1 MKNLYTVFWLILL
14 FSFSVFSQEIF
25 KLSYNFEQGKIYRYQ
40 DVIKSKTTQE
50 VMGQEIRVDTKAE
63 MMHKIIVDSVLEN
76 DNYLITISFD
86 SIRAQIISKQMDTI
100 LSLKEI
106 PSKRKKIE
114 VDKFGNIVKKEGRDK
129 IVIGEQLADE
139 ILQNKIELHILSD
152 KELKI
157 GDKWET
163 TVYDTTDI
171 MGTLIVTKA
180 KNKYKLI
187 KKENKFD
194 RDCLKIKYETE
205 AESEGNIKMQGEQ
218 VYFESSVDVEG
229 ILYYDL
235 SSKLII
241 YEEADVTDNTS
252 LATSGPRAMIIPIT
266 QKSSFTRKLVQ

>member
-1 MKNLYTVFWLILL
+1 MKNLYAVFWLILL
-14 FSFSVFSQEIF
+14 FSFSVFSQEIY

-76 DNYLITISFD
+76 GNYLITISFD
-86 SIRAQIISKQMDTI
+86 SIRAQIISKQMDTV

-106 PSKRKKIE
+106 PAKRKKIE
-114 VDKFGNIVKKEGRDK
+114 VDKFGNIVNKEGRDK
-129 IVIGEQLADE
+129 IVIGGQLADE

-194 RDCLKIKYETE
+194 KDCLKIEYETE